1 MKGVLRSK
9 KVPLLIV
16 LSGPSG
22 AGKDAVLSR
31 MRELGLLFHY
41 TVTATTRPKR
51 AGEKEGTDY
60 CFLAEE
66 EFQRMLQSGGLLE
79 SAKVYGHWYGV
90 PKQQVE
96 QALDE
101 GKDVILKIDVQ
112 GAATIRKLLPE
123 AVLIFLTLRGIEDY
137 EQRLRQRKTE
147 SDAELKVRLG
157 RVSEEMKSLPLFDY
171 MVLNNQG
178 ELDAAVADIRA
189 IVAAEKCRVNPRIV
203 EPR

>member
-1 MKGVLRSK
+1 M
-9 KVPLLIV
+9 PLLVV

-22 AGKDAVLSR
+22 AGKDAILSR

-51 AGEKEGTDY
+51 AGEKEGIDY
-60 CFLAEE
+60 CFLPEA
-66 EFQRMLQSGGLLE
+66 EFQRMLQGGALLE

-90 PKQQVE
+90 PKQQVK

-101 GKDVILKIDVQ
+101 GKDVVLKIDVQ

-123 AVLIFLTLRGIEDY
+123 AVLIFLTLPGIEDY

-157 RVSEEMKSLPLFDY
+157 RVNEEMKSLPLFDY
-171 MVLNNQG
+171 VVLNNQD
-178 ELDAAVADIRA
+178 ELDVAVANIRA
-189 IVAAEKCRVNPRIV
+189 IVAAEKCRVNPRV
-203 EPR
+203 VGLR

>member
-9 KVPLLIV
+9 KVPLLVV

-60 CFLAEE
+60 CFLPEA
-66 EFQRMLQSGGLLE
+66 EFQRMLQGGALLE

-123 AVLIFLTLRGIEDY
+123 AVLIFLTLPGIEDY

-171 MVLNNQG
+171 LVLNNQG
-178 ELDAAVADIRA
+178 ELDAAVANIRA

-203 EPR
+203 ELR

>member
-9 KVPLLIV
+9 KVPLLVV

-60 CFLAEE
+60 CFLPEA
-66 EFQRMLQSGGLLE
+66 EFQRMLQGGALLE
-79 SAKVYGHWYGV
+79 SAKVYSHWYGV
-90 PKQQVE
+90 PKQQVK

-123 AVLIFLTLRGIEDY
+123 AVLIFLTLPGIEDY

-171 MVLNNQG
+171 LVLNNQG
-178 ELDAAVADIRA
+178 ELDAAVANIRA

-203 EPR
+203 ELR

>member
-22 AGKDAVLSR
+22 AGKDAILSR

-60 CFLAEE
+60 CFLPEE
-66 EFQRMLQSGGLLE
+66 EFQRMLQTGALLE

-112 GAATIRKLLPE
+112 GAATIRKLLPD
-123 AVLIFLTLRGIEDY
+123 AVLIFLTLPGIEDY

-157 RVSEEMKSLPLFDY
+157 RVGEEMKSLPLFDY
-171 MVLNNQG
+171 LVLNNQG
-178 ELDAAVADIRA
+178 ELDAAVANIRA
-189 IVAAEKCRVNPRIV
+189 IVAAEKCRVNPRIL
-203 EPR
+203 ELR

>member
-9 KVPLLIV
+9 KVPLLVV

-60 CFLAEE
+60 CFLPEA
-66 EFQRMLQSGGLLE
+66 EFQRMLQGGALLE
-79 SAKVYGHWYGV
+79 SAKVYSHWYGV
-90 PKQQVE
+90 PKQQVK

-101 GKDVILKIDVQ
+101 GKDVILKSDVQ

-123 AVLIFLTLRGIEDY
+123 AVLIFLTLPGIEDY

-171 MVLNNQG
+171 LVLNNQG
-178 ELDAAVADIRA
+178 ELDAAVANIRA

-203 EPR
+203 ELR

>member
-1 MKGVLRSK
+1 
-9 KVPLLIV
+9 
-16 LSGPSG
+16 
-22 AGKDAVLSR
+22 

-60 CFLAEE
+60 CFLPEA
-66 EFQRMLQSGGLLE
+66 EFQRMLQSGALLE

-123 AVLIFLTLRGIEDY
+123 AVLIFLTLPGIEDY

-147 SDAELKVRLG
+147 SDAALKVRLG
-157 RVSEEMKSLPLFDY
+157 RVNEEMKSLPLFDY
-171 MVLNNQG
+171 VVLNNQD
-178 ELDAAVADIRA
+178 ELDAAVANIRA

-203 EPR
+203 GPR

>member
-9 KVPLLIV
+9 KVPLLVV

-22 AGKDAVLSR
+22 AGKDAILSR

-60 CFLAEE
+60 CFLPEA
-66 EFQRMLQSGGLLE
+66 EFQRMLQGGALLE
-79 SAKVYGHWYGV
+79 SAKVYSHWYGV
-90 PKQQVE
+90 PKQQVK

-123 AVLIFLTLRGIEDY
+123 AVLVFLTLPGIEDY

-171 MVLNNQG
+171 LVLNNQG
-178 ELDAAVADIRA
+178 ELDAAVANIRA

>member
-22 AGKDAVLSR
+22 AGKDAILSR

-60 CFLAEE
+60 CFLPEE
-66 EFQRMLQSGGLLE
+66 EFQRMLQTGALLE

-112 GAATIRKLLPE
+112 GAATIRKLLPD
-123 AVLIFLTLRGIEDY
+123 AVLIFLTLPGIEDY

-157 RVSEEMKSLPLFDY
+157 RVGEEMKSLPLFDY
-171 MVLNNQG
+171 LVLNNQG
-178 ELDAAVADIRA
+178 ELDAAVANIRA
-189 IVAAEKCRVNPRIV
+189 IVAAEKCRVNPRMV
-203 EPR
+203 ELR

>member
-1 MKGVLRSK
+1 MKGILRSK
-9 KVPLLIV
+9 KVPLVVV

-22 AGKDAVLSR
+22 AGKDAILSR

-60 CFLAEE
+60 CFLPEA
-66 EFQRMLQSGGLLE
+66 EFQRMLQSGELLE

-171 MVLNNQG
+171 MVLNNRG
-178 ELDAAVADIRA
+178 ELDAAVANIRA